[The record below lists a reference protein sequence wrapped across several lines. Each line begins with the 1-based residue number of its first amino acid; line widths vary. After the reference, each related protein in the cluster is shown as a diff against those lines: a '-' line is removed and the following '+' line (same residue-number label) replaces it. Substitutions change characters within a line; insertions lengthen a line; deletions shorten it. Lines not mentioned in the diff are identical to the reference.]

1 MHPIEQ
7 ARTILSGFG
16 TPGTENTFLSRISP
30 RTLLLTTLLYIVA
43 VLSVGKYDVPN
54 LIPYFAYPV
63 IVSALAGISFAR
75 ISCKTLPAL
84 PFLLLIGIWNPILDH
99 TPLFTLGEYTVTAG
113 WCSFAALMLRG
124 YLAILA
130 TILLLYS
137 TGLPRLSDAMR
148 RLHIPAVIT
157 GQILF
162 TFRYLDVLLEEASSM
177 GRACR
182 QRNFGQQQSC
192 IRTWSALTGHLLL
205 RTLDRAQRLHHALL
219 ARGYNGTIPTLKSDK
234 LHGRD
239 YAYLLLWL
247 GFLLLLF
254 FTHPAEQLGKFIQ
267 PA

>member
-16 TPGTENTFLSRISP
+16 APGTENSFLCRLSP
-30 RTLLLTTLLYIVA
+30 RTLLLTTAIYIIA

-54 LIPYFAYPV
+54 LVPYFAYPV
-63 IVSALAGISFAR
+63 IVSALAGASFAR
-75 ISCKTLPAL
+75 ISRKALPAL
-84 PFLLLIGIWNPILDH
+84 PFLLLIGIWNPILDR
-99 TPLFTLGEYTVTAG
+99 TPLFTLGEYTITAG

-124 YLAILA
+124 YLVIVA
-130 TILLLYS
+130 TVLLLYS
-137 TGLPRLSDAMR
+137 TGLPRLSAAMR

-182 QRNFGQQQSC
+182 QRDFGQQQSRL
-192 IRTWSALTGHLLL
+192 RTWSSLTGHLLL

-219 ARGYNGTIPTLKSDK
+219 ARGYNGSIPTLRSDK
-234 LHGRD
+234 LHVRD
-239 YAYLLLWL
+239 YAYLLLWGIL
-247 GFLLLLF
+247 FLLLFL
-254 FTHPAEQLGKFIQ
+254 THPAEQLGKLIQ
-267 PA
+267 PV

>member
-16 TPGTENTFLSRISP
+16 TPGAQGSFLSRISP
-30 RTLLLTTLLYIVA
+30 RTLLLTTILYIVA
-43 VLSVGKYDVPN
+43 VLFVGKYDVPN
-54 LIPYFAYPV
+54 LVPYFIYPV
-63 IVSALAGISFAR
+63 VVSALAGVSLAHISRKA
-75 ISCKTLPAL
+75 LPAL

-99 TPLFTLGEYTVTAG
+99 APLFTLGGCTVTAG
-113 WCSFAALMLRG
+113 WCSFTALMLRG
-124 YLAILA
+124 YLVILA
-130 TILLLYS
+130 TVLLLYS

-148 RLHIPAVIT
+148 QLRIPAVIT

-182 QRNFGQQQSC
+182 QRNCGNQQSC
-192 IRTWSALTGHLLL
+192 LRTWSSLTGHLLL

-219 ARGYNGTIPTLKSDK
+219 ARGYNGTIPTLRRDK
-234 LHGRD
+234 LHGSD
-239 YAYLLLWL
+239 YAYLLLWG
-247 GFLLLLF
+247 GFCLLLLL
-254 FTHPAEQLGKFIQ
+254 THPAELLGKLIQ